1 VCRLPGPQLCLQSHD
16 VLVDDHHI
24 RKTLLNPAWHL
35 RQNAIDLSAVI
46 ADHHTRHDAF
56 GMAVLPVNLGRRHIE
71 LSVKAGQERL
81 DPPTL
86 FLQRQTAGQVE
97 FQGQGRYVHR
107 GRQSGALVQLDMQRY
122 NRRMRER
129 LPWLVALLAVFVLV
143 GTAFYTLSSIRD
155 MTQPVSDLTG
165 AVGTQVAAVL
175 QPTPTI
181 LPDPVTIVRQV
192 RTLSRL
198 ETIEYSLEKVITAE
212 SGQGPFGFLF
222 GDRLLL
228 VAHGSV
234 IAGVDLGK
242 LSPEDVDV
250 SDLGQVTLTLP
261 AAEVFAATL
270 DNHQTYVYSR
280 DTGLLTKGNLQLETE
295 ARKAAEDE
303 IRRAAIDDGILDQAG
318 RNAKGFMQSFL
329 GSLGFNQVV
338 IRVAPGPLEAA
349 ITPTP

>member
-1 VCRLPGPQLCLQSHD
+1 
-16 VLVDDHHI
+16 
-24 RKTLLNPAWHL
+24 
-35 RQNAIDLSAVI
+35 
-46 ADHHTRHDAF
+46 
-56 GMAVLPVNLGRRHIE
+56 
-71 LSVKAGQERL
+71 
-81 DPPTL
+81 
-86 FLQRQTAGQVE
+86 
-97 FQGQGRYVHR
+97 
-107 GRQSGALVQLDMQRY
+107 
-122 NRRMRER
+122 MREK
-129 LPWLVALLAVFVLV
+129 LPWLVAMLAVLILV
-143 GTAFYTLSSIRD
+143 GTAFYTLAAIQG

-165 AVGTQVAAVL
+165 QVGTQVAAVL
-175 QPTPTI
+175 RPTPTI

-242 LSPEDVDV
+242 LSPEDVKV
-250 SDLGQVTLTLP
+250 NDLGQVTITLP
-261 AAEVFAATL
+261 PAEVFVASL

-280 DTGLLTKGNLQLETE
+280 GTGLLTKGNVQLETE

-303 IRRAAIDDGILDQAG
+303 IRQAAIEDGILTQAN
-318 RNAKGFMQSFL
+318 RNAQAFLQTFL

-338 IRVAPGPLEAA
+338 VQLE
-349 ITPTP
+349 PTPSEAVVSPTP

>member
-1 VCRLPGPQLCLQSHD
+1 M
-16 VLVDDHHI
+16 
-24 RKTLLNPAWHL
+24 
-35 RQNAIDLSAVI
+35 RQ
-46 ADHHTRHDAF
+46 
-56 GMAVLPVNLGRRHIE
+56 
-71 LSVKAGQERL
+71 K
-81 DPPTL
+81 
-86 FLQRQTAGQVE
+86 
-97 FQGQGRYVHR
+97 
-107 GRQSGALVQLDMQRY
+107 
-122 NRRMRER
+122 
-129 LPWLVALLAVFVLV
+129 LPWLVTLLAVLILV
-143 GTAFYTLSSIRD
+143 GTAFYTLAAIRG

-165 AVGTQVAAVL
+165 QVGTQVAAVL
-175 QPTPTI
+175 RPTPTI

-242 LSPEDVDV
+242 LSPEDVKV
-250 SDLGQVTLTLP
+250 NDLGQVTITLP
-261 AAEVFAATL
+261 PAEVFVASL

-280 DTGLLTKGNLQLETE
+280 GTGLLTKGNVQLETE

-303 IRRAAIDDGILDQAG
+303 IRRAAIEDGILTQAN
-318 RNAKGFMQSFL
+318 RNAQAFLQTFL

-338 IRVAPGPLEAA
+338 VQLE
-349 ITPTP
+349 PS